1 MKTCIMTK
9 TKEYSNGV
17 VTVVWKPD
25 LCIHSGICVKGL
37 GEVFKPKEKPWV
49 KVKAAATSA
58 IVNQVKERP
67 SGALSH
73 YMNKEKSEM
82 VKEIEEGT
90 KIEVR
95 ENGPLV
101 VHGNLKVTLA
111 NGNSESRERVTT
123 FCRCGAS
130 SNKPFCDGA
139 HKGIEFKG

>member
-1 MKTCIMTK
+1 MTK
-9 TKEYSNGV
+9 TKEYSNGE

-49 KVKAAATSA
+49 KVEAASTDA
-58 IVNQVKERP
+58 IVNQVKECP

-73 YMNKEKSEM
+73 YMNNAKTNNSEEKEAQ
-82 VKEIEEGT
+82 T

-139 HKGIEFKG
+139 HGKIEFKG